1 MNHSPH
7 IQWKARPAKLTRTLL
22 VGMALTALLALP
34 WPAPAEEALWS
45 AVGGKASW
53 WFDAKALQ
61 NLGLKTEGADEPQA
75 DGRGRLKLDVPI
87 SRTGTLEFDG
97 TLGRF
102 NRLHGGSLLLDGGSV
117 LAGPGGRIDLR
128 NLRLTPL
135 TGTRD
140 TALAARL
147 PGGQVALTLRYGHF
161 EYLPTASRLNAHIM
175 DAFAGPALAVAI
187 GGAEAEGQYVGQV
200 SLSLE
205 VIAPQRAAAAKQ
217 TACGASPNWPTLPG
231 FAANLEMQAI
241 DQIVETATSRAG
253 GRVAITPSAFFRNIG
268 NADIPWYSMFTV
280 PSSDSVIGNEGPD
293 QNDDP
298 DCLDNGSGQCQPYGV
313 DQGGLLVWNV
323 YRLTDGVLEQLG
335 RSAVKHAWNSING
348 SCSCSGGRIVGAGCT
363 DLYGVGNN
371 SDRDVLG
378 PRSEV
383 VPAQALWESV
393 DSIWDGDGDGRCDT
407 LNPGGFPHDA
417 SWCRNTPTDEFDRR
431 LVVQEADLQDPAA
444 RYFLEAWYL
453 VRDDA
458 DVFDS
463 MGFQEISPE
472 FVPGL
477 GANGLWRFPCTNGNC
492 SQTFVGGP
500 VLNRFVDHGAPTADQ
515 TSDEAA
521 GSEGH
526 YRLASEVTPL
536 PGGRF
541 RYRYTLMSFDY
552 NRDFLGA
559 SIPLSA
565 GADID
570 APYFTDGDPDP
581 GNDWQ
586 LTIDSNSVDFL
597 APASGN
603 LSWGGLVSFGFDAA
617 SPPTEQP
624 VRLSIDLGSV
634 PGTTTL
640 RAAAPV
646 ERVFGDGFET
656 R

>member
-1 MNHSPH
+1 MISPPN
-7 IQWKARPAKLTRTLL
+7 IRLQTRPAGFATTLI
-22 VGMALTALLALP
+22 VSTALSLLLMLP
-34 WPAPAEEALWS
+34 GQVRAEEALWS
-45 AVGGKASW
+45 AVGGEVNW
-53 WFDAKALQ
+53 LLDERALQ
-61 NLGLKTEGADEPQA
+61 NLGLKAEGGDLPQA
-75 DGRGRLKLDVPI
+75 DGRGRLKLETPI
-87 SRTGTLEFDG
+87 SRTASLEFDG

-102 NRLHGGSLLLDGGSV
+102 NRLQGGSLLLAGGPV
-117 LAGPGGRIDLR
+117 IAGAGGRIDLQ

-135 TGTRD
+135 AGTRD

-147 PGGQVALTLRYGHF
+147 PDGEVALTLRYGHF
-161 EYLPTASRLNAHIM
+161 EYLPAASRLNAHIM
-175 DAFAGPALAVAI
+175 DAFAGSALAVAI
-187 GGAEAEGQYVGQV
+187 GGVEAEGQYLGQV

-205 VIAPQRAAAAKQ
+205 VIAPQQTTAAKQ

-231 FAANLEMQAI
+231 FAPNLEMQAI

-280 PSSDSVIGNEGPD
+280 PSSDGQIGNEGPD

-298 DCLDNGSGQCQPYGV
+298 DCLDNGIGQCQPYGV
-313 DQGGLLVWNV
+313 DQGGLLVWSV
-323 YRLTDGVLEQLG
+323 YRLRNGLLEQLG

-378 PRSEV
+378 PRSEIT
-383 VPAQALWESV
+383 PAQALWEKV

-431 LVVQEADLQDPAA
+431 LVVFDTDLQDSQA

-472 FVPGL
+472 FVPNL
-477 GANGLWRFPCTNGNC
+477 GANGVWRFPCSNGNC
-492 SQTFVGGP
+492 SQTFAGGP
-500 VLNRFVDHGAPTADQ
+500 VLNRFVDHGAPSAGQ
-515 TSDEAA
+515 TSDEGA
-521 GSEGH
+521 GPEGH

-552 NRDFLGA
+552 NRDFLGV
-559 SIPLSA
+559 SIPLAA
-565 GADID
+565 GAGVD
-570 APYFTDGDPDP
+570 ATYFSDGDRDP
-581 GNDWQ
+581 ANDWQ
-586 LTIDSNSVDFL
+586 MTIDGNSVDFL
-597 APASGN
+597 APVNGN
-603 LSWGGLVSFGFDAA
+603 VRWGSLVSFGFDAA
-617 SPPTEQP
+617 SPSSEQP
-624 VRLSIDLGSV
+624 INLSIDLGPI

-646 ERVFGDGFET
+646 ERLFGDGFET
-656 R
+656 P